1 MLLLIV
7 SLVLWPHWPADW
19 LQALTHTPHHR
30 AAIVR
35 PFGFLALLALIRWRT
50 PEGRLVAVLACVPQ
64 VFFFYDQ
71 LPLAL
76 TARTGR
82 QLLLL
87 WGSPGSH
94 GDHLGTCT
102 HRPACVEFAEPL
114 ILPFL
119 YLPALVLVLRRPNE
133 GPIPPWA
140 DRLLQRARQS
150 GFLCEAFPDAQR

>member
-1 MLLLIV
+1 
-7 SLVLWPHWPADW
+7 
-19 LQALTHTPHHR
+19 
-30 AAIVR
+30 
-35 PFGFLALLALIRWRT
+35 
-50 PEGRLVAVLACVPQ
+50 LVAVLACVPQ

-87 WGSPGSH
+87 VGLTWIAWAITWA
-94 GDHLGTCT
+94 TCT

-119 YLPALVLVLRRPNE
+119 YLPALILVLRRPNE
-133 GPIPPWA
+133 GPMPPWA
-140 DRLLQRARQS
+140 DRLFQRARQS
-150 GFLCEAFPDAQR
+150 IPLRGVS